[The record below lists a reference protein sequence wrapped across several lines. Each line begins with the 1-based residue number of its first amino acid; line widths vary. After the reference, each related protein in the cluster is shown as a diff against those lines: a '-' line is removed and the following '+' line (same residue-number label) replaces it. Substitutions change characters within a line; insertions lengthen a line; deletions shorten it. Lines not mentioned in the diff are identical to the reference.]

1 MDYVKLSADDFAML
15 DPPLDDWRVVLTA
28 IQAEFQA
35 GSFPR
40 AAALVTAITEAA
52 EEAAHHPDIDVRYP
66 DVVRVT
72 LTTHATGGLTTLD
85 AELAEKISGLARTAG
100 ATPSQG
106 HQQVVEFAID
116 TMDDSRIRGFWAA
129 VLGYEDTGGYLVDP
143 HRQGPPM
150 WFQTMDEPRE
160 ERSRFHVDVTV
171 PHDVAEQRVAA
182 ATAAGG
188 TLVSDQFA
196 RSWWVLA
203 DADGNEAC
211 VCTWQDR

>member
-1 MDYVKLSADDFAML
+1 MDYVKLSADDFATL
-15 DPPLDDWRVVLTA
+15 DPPLDDWRFVLA
-28 IQAEFQA
+28 SIQAEFKA
-35 GSFPR
+35 GDFPH
-40 AAALVTAITEAA
+40 AAALVAAITEAA

-72 LTTHATGGLTTLD
+72 LTTHATGGLTTRD
-85 AELAEKISGLARTAG
+85 TELAATISGLARAAG
-100 ATPSQG
+100 ATPNQG
-106 HQQVVEFAID
+106 NQQVVELAID
-116 TMDDSRIRGFWAA
+116 TMDPGRIRGFWAA

-143 HRQGPPM
+143 QRQGPPM
-150 WFQTMDEPRE
+150 WFQTMEEPRE

-188 TLVSDQFA
+188 TLVSDEFA